1 MTKRKSRKEGGIA
14 AALKRQS
21 MVDGQGIPRVVLL
34 PEGETDA
41 RMGIPVSL
49 DLSPLFGHMPADWQ
63 REFYKALHARGLV
76 EAKDFLKPTA
86 AELFRSAML
95 SVIKHDFH
103 NVQSLI
109 KQEQNNA

>member
-1 MTKRKSRKEGGIA
+1 MTKRKPRKEGGIT

-21 MVDGQGIPRVVLL
+21 TVDGQGIPRVVLL

-63 REFYKALHARGLV
+63 RDLYKALHARGLV
-76 EAKDFLKPTA
+76 EPADFLKPTA
-86 AELFRSAML
+86 ADLFRSAML
-95 SVIKHDFH
+95 SVIKHDFN
-103 NVQSLI
+103 NVQSLV
-109 KQEQNNA
+109 KQELNHA